1 MRFCAACSRLHLS
14 QPLPVRFQCAQQSP
28 REHHHERAPAA
39 VRNVRPGF
47 GVAARGH
54 AMTTAAADRAA
65 ERVVSPAETGT
76 GVTSRDAAAEG
87 SQKIRLLVFTS
98 LYPNAA
104 QPRHGVFVEE
114 RLRHLV
120 ASGRI
125 AATVVAPV
133 PWFPFRSPMFGAYAR
148 FAAVPKRE
156 ERYGIRILHPRYPV
170 IPKLGMGI
178 APFLMFRA
186 LLPVLR
192 NLQSNRTDFDLIDAH
207 YFYPDGVA
215 AARLGAA
222 IGKPVVITARGS
234 DVTWL
239 PRYPRARRQIQWAA
253 ERADA
258 VVTVSAALKD
268 KVAALG
274 VDPGKITVLRNGVD
288 LERFGPRD
296 RAVIRARLGLVGP
309 VWLAV
314 GNLVELKGVHITLAA
329 LAKAPDVTFLIAG
342 RGPEEARL
350 RQLTDRLDLGARV
363 RYLGV
368 IPHAEL
374 AEYYNAADAMVIA
387 SSREGMPNV
396 VLESLA
402 CGTPVVAAPFD
413 GVTELLNVPEAG
425 EVAAERSGE
434 AIASAW
440 IRLRDRA
447 PTRAATRAR
456 AERLGWRP
464 VVEAQQALYA
474 RVLSAA
480 GIGATSGAAQRMTRR
495 AP

>member
-1 MRFCAACSRLHLS
+1 M
-14 QPLPVRFQCAQQSP
+14 
-28 REHHHERAPAA
+28 
-39 VRNVRPGF
+39 
-47 GVAARGH
+47 
-54 AMTTAAADRAA
+54 
-65 ERVVSPAETGT
+65 
-76 GVTSRDAAAEG
+76 
-87 SQKIRLLVFTS
+87 IRLLVFSS

-120 ASGRI
+120 DSGRI
-125 AATVVAPV
+125 TATVVAPV
-133 PWFPFRSPMFGAYAR
+133 PWFPFRSPMFGAYA
-148 FAAVPKRE
+148 AYASVPEEE
-156 ERYGIRILHPRYPV
+156 ERYGIKILHPRYPV
-170 IPKLGMGI
+170 IPKIGMNV

-192 NLQSNRTDFDLIDAH
+192 RLKTNGTAFDLIDAH

-222 IGKPVVITARGS
+222 LELPVVITARGS
-234 DVTWL
+234 DVTWI
-239 PRYPRARRQIQWAA
+239 PRYRRPRQQIIWAA
-253 ERADA
+253 ECADA
-258 VVTVSAALKD
+258 VVTVSQTLKG

-274 VDPGKITVLRNGVD
+274 VSPGKITVLRNGVD

-296 RAVIRARLGLVGP
+296 RVVARAKLGLTGP

-329 LAKAPDVTFLIAG
+329 LAKIPDVTLLIAG

-350 RQLTDRLDLGARV
+350 RQLADRLNVATRV

-374 AEYYNAADAMVIA
+374 SEYYNVADAMLLA

-402 CGTPVVAAPFD
+402 CGTPVVAAPFE
-413 GVTELLNVPEAG
+413 GATELLNAPEAG
-425 EVAAERSGE
+425 EVAAQRSGE

-440 IRLRDRA
+440 LRLRDRA
-447 PTRAATRAR
+447 PTRAATRAI
-456 AERLGWRP
+456 AEQLGWQP

-474 RVLSAA
+474 QVLSAA
-480 GIGATSGAAQRMTRR
+480 GGGAMNGAA
-495 AP
+495 P